1 MIDTYFITIKENG
14 EVHAENYVL
23 LADGENNSKRFV
35 VSIPDKLSNKWI
47 YVEFEKP
54 SGDKSTS
61 RRLIPTLQENRY
73 VVEYDLSGA
82 ILDFS
87 GFLCVQFIAR
97 DETGLVWKSDTKNF
111 IVKYSINATNEVVEN
126 NSDFILDL
134 QKQLDGKQ
142 DELIA
147 GNNIELERK
156 GEKVEIR
163 VPIDSIGVSEE
174 VVDTKIDNAVK
185 SLMGG
190 EVDEAY
196 NSFKEIQELLKS
208 DKVATEALIKK
219 VNENSTEITKLKDS
233 IADGAVNEEKVK
245 EIVEDTIEEKAL
257 VSASEVDEK
266 IDLTIGDI
274 NSILQT
280 INGGIGAMLDEIN
293 GEVL

>member
-1 MIDTYFITIKENG
+1 MIDEILITLSESGGLVANKYTLTME
-14 EVHAENYVL
+14 
-23 LADGENNSKRFV
+23 GENNSKGIVAFL
-35 VSIPDKLSNKWI
+35 PEKLSLYSFYI
-47 YVEFEKP
+47 EFQKADGEKV
-54 SGDKSTS
+54 TS
-61 RRLIPTLQENRY
+61 KRLIPAEKDKKY
-73 VVEYDLSGA
+73 FISYELSKPVLNVAG
-82 ILDFS
+82 L
-87 GFLCVQFIAR
+87 LTVQFVAR
-97 DETGLVWKSDTKNF
+97 NESGVEWKSDTGEF
-111 IVKYSINATNEVVEN
+111 FVKTSINAVEEIVETS
-126 NSDFILDL
+126 SDLLADL
-134 QKQLDGKQ
+134 QGQLDGKQ

-147 GNNIELERK
+147 GNNIELVRK
-156 GEKVEIR
+156 GEKVEIS
-163 VPIDSIGVSEE
+163 VPEE
-174 VVDTKIDNAVK
+174 IFDIKIDNAVK

-196 NSFKEIQELLKS
+196 DTFKEIQELLES

-219 VNENSTEITKLKDS
+219 VNDNATEITKLKDS

-245 EIVEDTIEEKAL
+245 EIVEDTIEEKEL